1 MSLKLHLFVR
11 QQYNMD
17 AIDIT
22 DAAFAL
28 DTPTIDSIIDKSG
41 EGLTDYS
48 IFISIGVAI
57 LACIIGFFAYKFYQ
71 NKNSEQD
78 CPGGF
83 CTMEN
88 RTMESQQSSRTL

>member
-28 DTPTIDSIIDKSG
+28 DTPTIGSIIDTNTS
-41 EGLTDYS
+41 DYS
-48 IFISIGVAI
+48 MFIYIGIAI
-57 LACIIGFFAYKFYQ
+57 LAAIIGFIAYKFYQ
-71 NKNSEQD
+71 NKNSKQEED
-78 CPGGF
+78 CPGVF

-88 RTMESQQSSRTL
+88 QSSRTL